1 VGCGNGVVLRQIVP
15 QGRCRHT
22 IGIDLSAGML
32 SSLEGLSQAGGL
44 SLVQADARRIPL
56 PDRTVDVAMAMYML
70 YHVPRYPGRDP

>member
-1 VGCGNGVVLRQIVP
+1 
-15 QGRCRHT
+15 
-22 IGIDLSAGML
+22 ML